1 MDWLD
6 YGLHTAVVTGL
17 GVLATLAW
25 WAIGTVAE
33 YRAYVFRLRARLAAT
48 DIELAQMRRRKLC
61 PACAG
66 VRVVNAR

>member
-1 MDWLD
+1 MEWLD
-6 YGLHTAVVTGL
+6 YGTHTGALAGLAVLVSLT
-17 GVLATLAW
+17 W